1 MSQRE
6 DVISIV
12 RNSVRAVMPRESLK
26 EALSEMNFQGE
37 RLYLVAAGKAAY
49 SMAKT
54 AESMLSDRIRDG
66 VVITKYGHAKTPLQ
80 RVRIFEAGHPTP
92 DQNSYEATQK
102 AIDLVY
108 GLTERDEVLFLL
120 SGGASSLFEVPIIPE
135 NELQQITQK
144 LLGSGAD
151 IHEINLVRKHLSQ
164 VKGGRFALACFPA
177 KVHVIVLSDVIGN
190 DLSTIGSGPCFPDSS
205 TGEEAFSVLEKYH
218 INLNADIIE
227 TLMLETPKS
236 LSNVDHRIIGDVS
249 KLCTAAKDACEQLGY
264 RTVILTDSLD
274 CEARDAGAF
283 LASIA
288 RYYQGSKRSIAFIAG
303 GETVVKIKG
312 TGKGGRNQEL
322 VLSAAQGIEGLKDTV
337 IFSFGSDGTDGP
349 TDAAGA
355 FADGET
361 AAKLREQGMKIYDV
375 LENNDSYT
383 ALQAVK
389 SLIVT
394 GPTGTNV
401 NDAAVILIK
410 R

>member
-12 RNSVRAVMPRESLK
+12 RKSVQAVMPREALK
-26 EALSEMNFQGE
+26 KALSEISFSGD

-54 AESMLSDRIRDG
+54 AESVLSDKIRDG
-66 VVITKYGHAKTPLQ
+66 VVITKYGHARAPLQ
-80 RVRIFEAGHPTP
+80 HVRIFEAGHPSP

-108 GLTERDEVLFLL
+108 GLTDQDEVLFLL

-135 NELQQITQK
+135 NELQTITEK

-177 KVHVIVLSDVIGN
+177 KVHVVVLSDVIGN
-190 DLSTIGSGPCFPDSS
+190 DLSTIGSGPCYPDSS

-227 TLMLETPKS
+227 TLMLETPKT
-236 LSNVDHRIIGDVS
+236 LNNVDHRIIGDVS
-249 KLCTAAKDACEQLGY
+249 KLCTAAKDACEELGY

-274 CEARDAGAF
+274 CEARDAGSF
-283 LASIA
+283 LASVA
-288 RYYQGSKRSIAFIAG
+288 RYYQGSKRSLAFIAG

-322 VLSAAQGIEGLKDTV
+322 VLSAAQGIAGLKDTV

-349 TDAAGA
+349 TDAAGG
-355 FADGET
+355 FVDGET
-361 AAKLREQGMKIYDV
+361 AAKLREQGIKIYDA
-375 LENNDSYT
+375 LENNDSYN

-401 NDAAVILIK
+401 NDVAVILIK

>member
-1 MSQRE
+1 MSQRD
-6 DVISIV
+6 DVAAIV
-12 RNSVRAVMPRESLK
+12 RKAVKAVLPRDGVK
-26 EALSEMNFQGE
+26 KALEEMNLTSN
-37 RLYLVAAGKAAY
+37 RVYIVAAGKAAY
-49 SMAKT
+49 TMAKA
-54 AESMLSDRIRDG
+54 AESVLQDRIVDG

-80 RVRIFEAGHPTP
+80 RSRIFEAGHPSP

-108 GLTERDEVLFLL
+108 GLTDQDEVLFLL

-135 NELQQITQK
+135 KDLEQITAK

-177 KVHVIVLSDVIGN
+177 KVHAVVLSDVLGN
-190 DLSTIGSGPCFPDSS
+190 ELSTIGSGPCCPDKS

-236 LSNVDHRIIGDVS
+236 LTNVDHRIIGDVS
-249 KLCTAAKDACEQLGY
+249 MLASAAKDACEELGY
-264 RTVILTDSLD
+264 RTVILTDSLN
-274 CEARDAGAF
+274 CEAKEAGSF

-288 RYYQGSKRSIAFIAG
+288 RYYQGSKKSLAFIAG
-303 GETVVKIKG
+303 GETVVKLQG
-312 TGKGGRNQEL
+312 TGLGGRNQEIA
-322 VLSAAQGIEGLKDTV
+322 LSAAEGISGLKDTV

-349 TDAAGA
+349 TDAAGGMV
-355 FADGET
+355 DQDT
-361 AAKLREQGMKIYDV
+361 KDKLKEQGISIYEA
-375 LENNDSYT
+375 LKNNDSYH
-383 ALQAVK
+383 ALQAIK

-401 NDAAVILIK
+401 NDVSVVLIK

>member
-1 MSQRE
+1 M
-6 DVISIV
+6 
-12 RNSVRAVMPRESLK
+12 
-26 EALSEMNFQGE
+26 
-37 RLYLVAAGKAAY
+37 
-49 SMAKT
+49 
-54 AESMLSDRIRDG
+54 
-66 VVITKYGHAKTPLQ
+66 
-80 RVRIFEAGHPTP
+80 
-92 DQNSYEATQK
+92 
-102 AIDLVY
+102 
-108 GLTERDEVLFLL
+108 LFLL

-135 NELQQITQK
+135 KELEQITEK

-190 DLSTIGSGPCFPDSS
+190 DLSTIGSGPCYPDNS

-227 TLMLETPKS
+227 TLMLETPKYMN
-236 LSNVDHRIIGDVS
+236 NVDHRIIGDVS
-249 KLCTAAKDACEQLGY
+249 KLCTAAKDACEALGY
-264 RTVILTDSLD
+264 RTVILTDSLN

-283 LASIA
+283 LSSIA
-288 RYYQGSKRSIAFIAG
+288 RYYQGSKRSLAFIAG

-312 TGKGGRNQEL
+312 TGLGGRNQEL
-322 VLSAAQGIEGLKDTV
+322 VLSAAEGISGLKDTMV
-337 IFSFGSDGTDGP
+337 LSFGSDGTDGP

-355 FADGET
+355 YADGET
-361 AAKLREQGMKIYDV
+361 AEKLQEQGISIYDT
-375 LENNDSYT
+375 LENNDSYH

-401 NDAAVILIK
+401 NDVAIILIK

>member
-12 RNSVRAVMPRESLK
+12 RKSVQAVMPREALK
-26 EALSEMNFQGE
+26 KALSEISFSGD

-54 AESMLSDRIRDG
+54 AESVLSDKIRDG
-66 VVITKYGHAKTPLQ
+66 VVITKYGHARAPLQ
-80 RVRIFEAGHPTP
+80 RVRIFEAGHPSP

-108 GLTERDEVLFLL
+108 GLTDQDEVLFLL

-135 NELQQITQK
+135 NELQTITEK

-177 KVHVIVLSDVIGN
+177 KVHVVVLSDVIGN
-190 DLSTIGSGPCFPDSS
+190 DLSTIGSGPCYPDSS

-227 TLMLETPKS
+227 TLMLETPKT
-236 LSNVDHRIIGDVS
+236 LNNVDHRIIGDVS
-249 KLCTAAKDACEQLGY
+249 KLCTAAKDACEELGY

-274 CEARDAGAF
+274 CEARDAGSF
-283 LASIA
+283 LASVA
-288 RYYQGSKRSIAFIAG
+288 RYYQGSKRSLAFIAG

-322 VLSAAQGIEGLKDTV
+322 VLSAAQGIAGLKDTV

-349 TDAAGA
+349 TDAAGG
-355 FADGET
+355 FVDGET
-361 AAKLREQGMKIYDV
+361 AAKLREQGIKIYDT
-375 LENNDSYT
+375 LENNDSYN

-401 NDAAVILIK
+401 NDVAVILIK